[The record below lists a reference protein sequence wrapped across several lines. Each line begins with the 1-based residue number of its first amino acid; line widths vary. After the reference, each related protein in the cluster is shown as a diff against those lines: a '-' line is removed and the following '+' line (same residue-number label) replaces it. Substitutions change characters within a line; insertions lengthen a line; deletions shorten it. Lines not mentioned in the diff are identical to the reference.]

1 MSSESFNQKDKE
13 IMPLAAPLMDLKMI
27 ILSEVSQTEKAKQH
41 MIYLYVESEEVI
53 PKSLTY
59 KTESDIENKLRVP
72 KGKKLGLKAR
82 W

>member
-1 MSSESFNQKDKE
+1 
-13 IMPLAAPLMDLKMI
+13 MPFVASMHLEVI
-27 ILSEVSQTEKAKQH
+27 TLSEVSQTEKAKQH

-59 KTESDIENKLRVP
+59 KTEADIENKLRVP